1 MHGYQQELYRL
12 RIRRNVLQEF
22 IGTHQESC
30 DTNRVVRLHVG
41 VDDMSQM
48 TIFDT
53 PDTKPKH
60 KTGFLNRWHV
70 RRNNKHVALAIPGE
84 HTVHIYPG
92 KYQNVIE

>member
-1 MHGYQQELYRL
+1 
-12 RIRRNVLQEF
+12 
-22 IGTHQESC
+22 
-30 DTNRVVRLHVG
+30 
-41 VDDMSQM
+41 MSQM

-60 KTGFLNRWHV
+60 KTGFLKRWHI

-92 KYQNVIE
+92 KYQNVIEYAAFDLSYDEYSFWLDDNDFEEVKP